1 MGKCFVYFYYDIIIY
16 NECIY
21 IYEVIFHA
29 EKVNLRQDFLYFHSS
44 EWLSFDCE
52 YETFLIFDYGKAME
66 KCLFMN

>member
-1 MGKCFVYFYYDIIIY
+1 MYV
-16 NECIY
+16 N

-29 EKVNLRQDFLYFHSS
+29 EKVSLRQDFLYFHSS
-44 EWLSFDCE
+44 ERLSFDCE